1 MSFLPLSGFTPGRQ
15 TGDMNVARRISQI
28 ISECNEAQRHLAIRQ
43 HAYDLHLPKP
53 DAAPETYAEFLLRT
67 RGPLLREPSAR
78 RRLAGHDVH

>member
-1 MSFLPLSGFTPGRQ
+1 
-15 TGDMNVARRISQI
+15 MNVARRISQI

-67 RGPLLREPSAR
+67 GGPLLREPSAR
-78 RRLAGHDVH
+78 RRLAGDDVH

>member
-15 TGDMNVARRISQI
+15 TGYMNVARRIGQI